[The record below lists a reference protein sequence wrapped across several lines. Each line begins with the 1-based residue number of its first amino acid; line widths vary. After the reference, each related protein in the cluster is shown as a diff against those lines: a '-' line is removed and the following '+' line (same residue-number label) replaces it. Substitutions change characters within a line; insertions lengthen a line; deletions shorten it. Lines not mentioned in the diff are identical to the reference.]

1 MQELLWILGSF
12 TPRDALDVTLVALLI
27 FAVMLMLRGSLALS
41 LARVG
46 FLVVGL
52 LLTAGVFGFQALN
65 WLIANVVL
73 VLGLAVPVVFQP
85 ELRRALERMGRG
97 GWFVRT
103 APNNDRDLVIQEVV
117 RAAERLAERRHGAL
131 IVLSR
136 ASALDEY
143 IATGV
148 RLNSVVRSELLLTIF
163 WPKTELHDGAVIVD
177 QSARLAAAAC
187 VLPLSA
193 SRNLPNPKMG
203 TRHRAALGISEV
215 SDAICV
221 VVSEETGRISIAHDS
236 KMTTRLDTERL
247 RGMLQVLYGLKPSA
261 SPPVWTSAGLRAWV
275 EARLAQWLPTYQP
288 REKA

>member
-1 MQELLWILGSF
+1 VQELLWILGSF
-12 TPRDALDVTLVALLI
+12 TLRDALDVTLVALLI
-27 FAVMLMLRGSLALS
+27 FAAMLVLRGSLATS
-41 LARVG
+41 LARAG
-46 FLVVGL
+46 FIVVGL
-52 LLTAGVFGFQALN
+52 LLVAGAFGFQALN
-65 WLIANVVL
+65 WVIANALL

-85 ELRRALERMGRG
+85 ELRRALERIGRG
-97 GWFVRT
+97 GWFVRST
-103 APNNDRDLVIQEVV
+103 PHDGHNLVIQEVV

-131 IVLSR
+131 IVLARTS
-136 ASALDEY
+136 SMEEY

-148 RLNSVVRSELLLTIF
+148 RLDSLVRAELLLTIF

-177 QSARLAAAAC
+177 QDGRLVSAAC

-221 VVSEETGRISIAHDS
+221 VVSEESGRISLTHNS

-247 RGMLQVLYGLKPSA
+247 RGMLQVLYGLNT
-261 SPPVWTSAGLRAWV
+261 PPAPLFWTLPGLRAWG
-275 EARLAQWLPTYQP
+275 EARLVQQHRKETHA
-288 REKA
+288 